1 LERVLL
7 DMNEGRAIGIRNV
20 PSFLVLRD
28 DGPVVISGARPTEQ
42 FVALMQGLLDRMAAA
57 VPKAD
62 ARRPGE
68 R

>member
-1 LERVLL
+1 
-7 DMNEGRAIGIRNV
+7 
-20 PSFLVLRD
+20 
-28 DGPVVISGARPTEQ
+28 VVISGARPTEQ